1 MEEKIVSLLNS
12 IDPEEI
18 EKYSAY
24 LMDRYQMYIRIAII
38 LAFVFLVGAIIF
50 YSIYRRAK
58 KKRDDSIWHY
68 IMLIICLIGIFCC
81 ILFIVAMFTDIRK
94 LSKFPVLYSIYQCLG
109 NIF

>member
-12 IDPEEI
+12 IDPEEL
-18 EKYSAY
+18 EKYSSY

-38 LAFVFLVGAIIF
+38 LALVFLVGAIIF
-50 YSIYRRAK
+50 YAIYRRAK

-68 IMLIICLIGIFCC
+68 IMCTICLIGIFFC
-81 ILFIVAMFTDIRK
+81 ILIIVSIFTDIQN
-94 LSKFPVLYSIYQCLG
+94 LNKFPVLYSIYQCLG